1 MAKTAEDLLRASIP
15 VLEIAYKS
23 RPDNIKGMLGSIYY
37 QLKMTDKR
45 DALDA
50 GTLNVDGATL
60 PEISDLLQGLDLT
73 VTKTA
78 APAVEAQSAQPA
90 QKAAAKKAPAKRRK

>member
-1 MAKTAEDLLRASIP
+1 MAKTADDLLHASIP
-15 VLEIAYKS
+15 VLEIAYKT

-60 PEISDLLQGLDLT
+60 PEITDLLQNLDLT
-73 VTKTA
+73 VTKA
-78 APAVEAQSAQPA
+78 APVVEAQAAQPA
-90 QKAAAKKAPAKRRK
+90 QKATTKKAPAKRRK

>member
-1 MAKTAEDLLRASIP
+1 
-15 VLEIAYKS
+15 
-23 RPDNIKGMLGSIYY
+23 MLGSIYY

-60 PEISDLLQGLDLT
+60 PEITDLLQNLDLT
-73 VTKTA
+73 VTKA
-78 APAVEAQSAQPA
+78 APVVEAQAAQPA
-90 QKAAAKKAPAKRRK
+90 QKATTKKAPAKRRK